1 MPRPDDQTAMPPV
14 VGEAEWAAANAA
26 QVEREKAQ
34 MRANDAVLA
43 GRRHL
48 PMVPMDPTYAFEGP
62 SGPLTFAELF
72 DGRPQLILYHFMLTP
87 GSDHIC
93 PGCSMYTDNLPHLA
107 HVRER
112 DITFVLG
119 SRVPQSHI
127 QRVQEQM
134 GWQHIPW
141 VSTED
146 RFAEDIG
153 ALVDGSTTFRY
164 TVFFRDGDDIFK
176 TYATAGR
183 GAEAVGGSAGLI
195 DSTPY
200 GRQEDWQDAPDGFPQ
215 GPPYTR
221 GALHT
226 DYDDHTRLGGLR

>member
-1 MPRPDDQTAMPPV
+1 MTRAEDQTAKPPV
-14 VGEAEWAAANAA
+14 VSEAEWAAANAA

-34 MRANDAVLA
+34 MKANDAVLA

-48 PMVPMDPTYAFEGP
+48 PMVEMDPTYAFEGP

-119 SRVPQSHI
+119 SRVPQDHI
-127 QRVQEQM
+127 QRVQDKM
-134 GWQHIPW
+134 GWQDIPW

-164 TVFFRDGDDIFK
+164 TVFFRDGDDIYK

-183 GAEAVGGSAGLI
+183 GAESLFGSAGLI

-200 GRQEDWQDAPDGFPQ
+200 GRQEDWQDAPEGFPQ

-221 GALHT
+221 GGLHT
-226 DYDDHTRLGGLR
+226 DFDDHIRLGGIR

>member
-1 MPRPDDQTAMPPV
+1 MTAPETPAKPPV
-14 VGEAEWAAANAA
+14 VSEAEWAAANAA

-34 MRANDAVLA
+34 MKANDAVLA

-48 PMVPMDPTYAFEGP
+48 PMVKMDPTYAFEGP

-72 DGRPQLILYHFMLTP
+72 DGRPQLILYHFMLRP

-93 PGCSMYTDNLPHLA
+93 PGCAMYTDNLPHLS

-119 SRVPQSHI
+119 SRVPQDHI
-127 QRVQEQM
+127 RRVQEQM

-153 ALVDGSTTFRY
+153 ALVGGSTTFRY
-164 TVFFRDGDDIFK
+164 TVFLRDGDDIYK

-183 GAEAVGGSAGLI
+183 GAETVGGSAGLI

-200 GRQEDWQDAPDGFPQ
+200 GRQEDWQDVPEGFPQ

-226 DYDDHTRLGGLR
+226 DYDDQIRLGGIR